1 MPKPLSQKTI
11 EIVTKCIPALEAHG
25 IAIAKETYKGLLA
38 DKEIADLFNLS
49 HQKDGT
55 QPQSL
60 ATALLVYAQ
69 HIKDP
74 SALKSM
80 IARITEKH
88 VSLNI
93 YKEHYPYVG
102 KALLNALKKV
112 LGDAASQ
119 EILDAWGEAYW
130 FLADVLIEREVEIYT
145 KHAEQKGGWRGWRQF
160 KVAEI
165 KQECEDMKSF
175 KLLPVDG
182 EPVLKHKPGQYL
194 GLKLEIEGHGS
205 QRRNYSI
212 SSAPNEEFYRLT
224 IRTVKDGVVS
234 EWFNRKVKE
243 GVIFELSDP
252 SGDFTLQHADAPIA
266 LISGGSGLTPMISMI
281 GALAE
286 KSTSGKLHYIHS
298 VRTQETEA
306 FRNYIR
312 DLAGQG
318 KLQAD
323 IFYTEGKKA
332 DEGTNLRTHEGRVSK
347 DFFKNA
353 LPNNTICYICGPH
366 DFTVAVI
373 KALKAHGLK
382 QEQLRYELFGSITDA
397 ELAVS

>member
-11 EIVTKCIPALEAHG
+11 EIVTACIPALEVHG
-25 IAIAKETYKGLLA
+25 IDIAKETYKNLLA

-49 HQKDGT
+49 HQKDGS
-55 QPQSL
+55 QPKSL

-69 HIKDP
+69 HIQDP

-80 IARITEKH
+80 IERIAEKH

-93 YKEHYPYVG
+93 YKEHYDYVAKAII
-102 KALLNALKKV
+102 KALKIV
-112 LGDAASQ
+112 LGDKATK

-130 FLADVLIEREVEIYT
+130 FLADVLIEREAEIYT
-145 KHAEQKGGWRGWRQF
+145 EHAQQQGGWRGWRQF

-182 EPVLKHKPGQYL
+182 KPVLKHKPGQYL

-212 SSAPNEEFYRLT
+212 SSTPNEEFYRLT

-234 EWFNRKVKE
+234 EWFNHSVKE

-252 SGDFTLQHADAPIA
+252 SGDFTLQHSDAPIA
-266 LISGGSGLTPMISMI
+266 LISGGSGLTPMISMV
-281 GALAE
+281 GALAAQSSVE
-286 KSTSGKLHYIHS
+286 KLRYIHS
-298 VRTQETEA
+298 TRTQETEA
-306 FRNYIR
+306 FGEHIR
-312 DLAGQG
+312 KLAGEG
-318 KLQAD
+318 KLTAD
-323 IFYTEGKKA
+323 IFYTKGEKSPEA
-332 DEGTNLRTHEGRVSK
+332 ENVNTYEGRVSEA
-347 DFFKNA
+347 FFKDAIPANA
-353 LPNNTICYICGPH
+353 ICYICGPK
-366 DFTVAVI
+366 DFTLAVI
-373 KALKAHGLK
+373 KALKAQGLK